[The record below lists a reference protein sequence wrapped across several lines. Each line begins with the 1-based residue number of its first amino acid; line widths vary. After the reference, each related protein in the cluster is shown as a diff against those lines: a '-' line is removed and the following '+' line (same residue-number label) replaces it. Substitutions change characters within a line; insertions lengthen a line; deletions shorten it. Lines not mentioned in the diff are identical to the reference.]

1 MSDIPWTEVEVGNVI
16 MVRDDELFPA
26 DLMCLYSNLAENV
39 CFIKVGGRWEGGG
52 WLPRLQRIA
61 SALPSRPAAAVCH
74 LCVLRQCLP
83 LAARMAC

>member
-39 CFIKVGGRWEGGG
+39 CFIKVGGQRSCSTERMLVTCPVQPLC
-52 WLPRLQRIA
+52 LPA
-61 SALPSRPAAAVCH
+61 ATAGCAAAV
-74 LCVLRQCLP
+74 LSTLKLLP
-83 LAARMAC
+83 NYC

>member
-39 CFIKVGGRWEGGG
+39 CFIKVGGQRSCSTGRMSITC
-52 WLPRLQRIA
+52 PLQH
-61 SALPSRPAAAVCH
+61 LHLPAATVG
-74 LCVLRQCLP
+74 
-83 LAARMAC
+83 